1 MSEDN
6 RFKIKYNVSTIDELR
21 NKKRVKF
28 KSKAW
33 SYSKRAFE
41 GLAAGIVKLY
51 LPALGPVG
59 EFSKNF
65 IWDKILFGKKLDQ
78 WLTKAPIAKD
88 AKEQAVIQKAEELA
102 QAINVKF
109 RGRDIKDMKIRAE
122 FDAAFNSC
130 IPKLQET
137 DFDLALAAFVHKLD
151 KSLSEYLVKNRLS
164 DETKPQP
171 KDMIIVGDF
180 FAHQEQ
186 KEGEDCIVVY
196 VVTEIKKSQEKKG
209 SDKITLVSTE
219 DNSTKLEVNS
229 EELISSNDW
238 EGLTS
243 EDVNSLVEK
252 DNEITEVGDIQD
264 FISSYED
271 VNITDSYGNAFVNV
285 QSSENAINIV
295 FNNGK
300 NQNLSLTFDV
310 GDSIICNTMKG
321 THMQNLYKINSFKK
335 GSEVSPKVLQSL
347 IEDMSNNLL
356 SQDKEVIS
364 KAFKA
369 FLPQSVNYS
378 NPNEFFNDLNKALK
392 SCDPSP
398 SDDLLLTSK
407 VIPEKWKDD
416 WEKFTSSSGS
426 HDIEVS
432 PPDKDYYASDKKG
445 AFEDLIDFAHNKNI
459 SLSEA
464 VKYVPSKYKK
474 EYLVYI
480 KGKN

>member
-6 RFKIKYNVSTIDELR
+6 RFKIKYKVSTIDELR
-21 NKKRVKF
+21 HKKRVKF

-65 IWDKILFGKKLDQ
+65 IWDKVLFGKKLDQ
-78 WLTKAPIAKD
+78 WLTKAPVAKD

-130 IPKLQET
+130 IPKLQEK
-137 DFDLALAAFVHKLD
+137 DFDLGLAAFVHKLD
-151 KSLSEYLVKNRLS
+151 KPLSEYLVKNRLS
-164 DETKPQP
+164 DDTKPQP
-171 KDMIIVGDF
+171 KDMIIVGDY

-196 VVTEIKKSQEKKG
+196 VVTEVEKTQDKKG
-209 SDKITLVSTE
+209 SDKVTLVSTE
-219 DNSTKLEVNS
+219 DNSIKLEVS
-229 EELISSNDW
+229 AEELISSNEW

-243 EDVNSLVEK
+243 EDVNSLVE
-252 DNEITEVGDIQD
+252 DSNQITEVGDVQD

-271 VNITDSYGNAFVNV
+271 VNITDSYGSAFINV
-285 QSSENAINIV
+285 QSSEDTINIV

-310 GDSIICNTMKG
+310 GDSITCNTMKG

-335 GSEVSPKVLQSL
+335 GSEVSPKTLQSL

-378 NPNEFFNDLNKALK
+378 NPNEFFNDLNKVLRTCSSA
-392 SCDPSP
+392 P
-398 SDDLLLTSK
+398 SDELLLSSK
-407 VIPEKWKDD
+407 IIPEKWKED
-416 WEKFTSSSGS
+416 WEKFTATNGS
-426 HDIEVS
+426 HDIEVN
-432 PPDKDYYASDKKG
+432 PPDKSYYDSDKKG
-445 AFEDLIDFAHNKNI
+445 AFEDLIDFAHNKKI

-474 EYLVYI
+474 DYLNYI